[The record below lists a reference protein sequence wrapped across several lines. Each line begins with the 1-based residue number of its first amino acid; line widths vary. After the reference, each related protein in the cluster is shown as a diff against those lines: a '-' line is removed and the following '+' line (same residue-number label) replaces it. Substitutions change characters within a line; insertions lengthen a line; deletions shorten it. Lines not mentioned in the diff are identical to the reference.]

1 MFCIYCFEELVEV
14 NAWCGGGV
22 MEKEYKEY
30 IHKIIDEIGNVYYL
44 RKIYTIAHRMLAMEN
59 RITK

>member
-1 MFCIYCFEELVEV
+1 
-14 NAWCGGGV
+14 

-30 IHKIIDEIGNVYYL
+30 IHKIIDEIGNVDYL
-44 RKIYTIAHRMLAMEN
+44 RKIYTIAHRMLAREN